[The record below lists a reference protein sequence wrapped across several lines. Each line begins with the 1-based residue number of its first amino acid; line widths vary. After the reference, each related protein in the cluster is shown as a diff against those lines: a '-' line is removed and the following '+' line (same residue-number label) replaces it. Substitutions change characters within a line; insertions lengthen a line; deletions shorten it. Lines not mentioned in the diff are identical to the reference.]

1 MLSFPVSGMFETFN
15 VIKSFKLV
23 NEIVPGNSTVGQC
36 WIYKVFVSGFCVCLL
51 DLLIPSSWHC
61 QTSRKSFSKSD
72 SPALSRVLIP
82 LIIVTQRWGLYQ
94 SLYCHLEFQQ
104 HQQCQTCL
112 WRRQNYPR
120 PLCFI
125 SSSLSVDKRHNMPDA
140 STKSFE
146 LSHLLKCCWGTP
158 THLKDMSRYSP
169 AKPTRLHE
177 LEEEARYRFT
187 NSDKTRVMLQIN
199 S

>member
-1 MLSFPVSGMFETFN
+1 MRVIVLSFPVSGMFETFN

-23 NEIVPGNSTVGQC
+23 NEIFPGNSTVGIYIIPQC

-94 SLYCHLEFQQ
+94 SLHCHLQPS
-104 HQQCQTCL
+104 TL
-112 WRRQNYPR
+112 PSWIPTA
-120 PLCFI
+120 
-125 SSSLSVDKRHNMPDA
+125 STVSDLSV
-140 STKSFE
+140 E
-146 LSHLLKCCWGTP
+146 LP
-158 THLKDMSRYSP
+158 M
-169 AKPTRLHE
+169 AIMLHFFIPE
-177 LEEEARYRFT
+177 CRQKAQHAQCFY
-187 NSDKTRVMLQIN
+187 
-199 S
+199 